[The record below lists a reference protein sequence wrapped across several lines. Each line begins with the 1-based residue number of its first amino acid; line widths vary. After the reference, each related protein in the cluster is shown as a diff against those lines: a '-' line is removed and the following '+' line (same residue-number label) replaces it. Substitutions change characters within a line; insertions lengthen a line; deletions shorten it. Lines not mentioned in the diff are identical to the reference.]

1 MKNLI
6 KWFLNP
12 PTDESAAIAL
22 LRLIAGGVFLSEG
35 ILKFVF
41 AVQGVGRFTKLGL
54 PAPEL
59 TANFVGMFEIVG
71 GVLLIAGL
79 LTRLVTVPF
88 LIEMLVVILTTKV
101 PLFLGTSPLP
111 SPPIP
116 PQAGLFAVLH
126 EGRPDFAQIL
136 ILIFLLIVGPGRLS
150 VDGYL
155 ARRSMQERASL
166 GPEMRQRRAAKQSLG
181 AIT

>member
-6 KWFLNP
+6 QWFLNP

-22 LRLIAGGVFLSEG
+22 VRLIAGGVFLSEG

-41 AVQGVGRFTKLGL
+41 AVQGAGRFTKLGL

-59 TANFVGMFEIVG
+59 MANFIGTFEIVG
-71 GVLLIAGL
+71 GLFLIAGL
-79 LTRLVTVPF
+79 LTRLIAVPF
-88 LIEMLVVILTTKV
+88 LIEMFVIILTTKV

-126 EGRPDFAQIL
+126 EGRSDFAQLL
-136 ILIFLLIVGPGRLS
+136 ILIFLLIVGPGRWS
-150 VDGYL
+150 VDRYL
-155 ARRSMQERASL
+155 ARRRMQEPVSL
-166 GPEMRQRRAAKQSLG
+166 RPEIRQRRAA
-181 AIT
+181 